1 MVRLSLCQVKIPL
14 GSDFVQNAARD
25 GRILWTEPVA
35 EMEIHN
41 SIARAISGVVSI
53 DNDASFVLDGSGEM
67 IAITDTGLD
76 RDHPDIDGRVAQ
88 FTHNLA
94 LILHRLILTVVMGLM

>member
-1 MVRLSLCQVKIPL
+1 MVRLSLLVKIVQ
-14 GSDFVQNAARD
+14 GSNFVQNVARD

-53 DNDASFVLDGSGEM
+53 DNDASFVLDGSVN
-67 IAITDTGLD
+67 DCY
-76 RDHPDIDGRVAQ
+76 
-88 FTHNLA
+88 
-94 LILHRLILTVVMGLM
+94 HRYGIR